1 LLSNSPVSGTVAL
14 NSASAAGAACNGMRF
29 SLNSVPLSGHSLD
42 LATVSPR
49 ISAEARVVLG
59 GALVL
64 GALAL
69 AIVFNDELFDAGVVA
84 FGAAYFLV
92 MLGGPV
98 LAAAV
103 AGASDS
109 YASRVLPSVEFLP
122 DSGKSQWD
130 RGSSRASFPGRL
142 RDRRARAASSNRA
155 APV

>member
-1 LLSNSPVSGTVAL
+1 
-14 NSASAAGAACNGMRF
+14 M
-29 SLNSVPLSGHSLD
+29 
-42 LATVSPR
+42 
-49 ISAEARVVLG
+49 LG

-122 DSGKSQWD
+122 DSGESQWD
-130 RGSSRASFPGRL
+130 QGSSR
-142 RDRRARAASSNRA
+142 RRFLAGFVIAGLALLVA
-155 APV
+155 IAQLLFDIA